1 MGERSKAR
9 KRAVEVLYEADLR
22 ELEPEN
28 LLKERVGS
36 TEAPAVSDYAV
47 TLVSGIA
54 EHRERIDELIV
65 DYSEGWALSRMPI
78 VDRSVLRLGF
88 FEMLWGDGIP
98 PAVVIDEAV
107 QLGKA
112 LSTDDSPRFING
124 VLGRL
129 SGIDEN
135 ERESMRGSRDDAA
148 ERDHEGGTAADDSAD
163 FEDAADGSGQRRA
176 EAGRGGQEED

>member
-22 ELEPEN
+22 ELPPDA
-28 LLKERVGS
+28 LLRQRVGS
-36 TEAPAVSDYAV
+36 TEAPVVADYAV
-47 TLVSGIA
+47 TLVAGVA

-65 DYSEGWALSRMPI
+65 EYSQGWALSRMPV
-78 VDRSVLRLGF
+78 VDRAVLRLGF
-88 FEMLWGDGIP
+88 FEMLWGDDIP

-112 LSTDDSPRFING
+112 LSTDDTPRFVNG

-129 SGIDEN
+129 AGIDEQQ
-135 ERESMRGSRDDAA
+135 RESLRGSPETSVEEDETVAA
-148 ERDHEGGTAADDSAD
+148 ERDSA
-163 FEDAADGSGQRRA
+163 A
-176 EAGRGGQEED
+176 EAEFPAASER